1 MIIADT
7 VQKYVWR
14 YRPDTRKMEVI
25 TGFVGGLSV
34 PANSVNLAAITGMA
48 ANTAN
53 GDLYFV
59 DAGKNKVYLIKKQ
72 HSGTLISI
80 MAGTGFAGYNGDD
93 QPASLAAL
101 NNPMSIVIDARQG
114 DLYISELYGHRV

>member
-1 MIIADT
+1 
-7 VQKYVWR
+7 
-14 YRPDTRKMEVI
+14 MEVI

-34 PANSVNLAAITGMA
+34 PANSVNLGLITGMA

-53 GDLYFV
+53 DGLYLL
-59 DAGKNKVYLIKKQ
+59 DESNWNIYLLKKQ
-72 HSGTLISI
+72 YSGMMFSI

-101 NNPMSIVIDARQG
+101 NYPMSIVIDTRQG
-114 DLYISELYGHRV
+114 DLYISEFLNNRVRKIDGNTMIIST